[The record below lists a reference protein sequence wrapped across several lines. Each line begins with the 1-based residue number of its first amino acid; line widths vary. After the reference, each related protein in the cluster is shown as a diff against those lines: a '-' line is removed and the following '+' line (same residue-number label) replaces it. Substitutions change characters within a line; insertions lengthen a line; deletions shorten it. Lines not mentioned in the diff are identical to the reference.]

1 MDSFGQSLNDLLVNT
16 FRSILRL
23 EEEMLHRIS
32 VDKLSI
38 NELHMLEAVAR
49 TDNPGRSIT
58 DIARELGITLPSVT
72 AAINKLEHKRFVSK
86 QRSEQDKRV
95 VIVQLTDMGRRAEAM
110 HRFFHR
116 QMVNKVSQ
124 GLSEDQR
131 EALLQGLHN
140 LLDFFRAQETA
151 LHHED
156 VKDGPGLLSKQ
167 A

>member
-1 MDSFGQSLNDLLVNT
+1 MDSFGQALNDLLVNT
-16 FRSILRL
+16 FRSILQL

-32 VDKLSI
+32 ADKLSI

-49 TDNPGRSIT
+49 TDSSGRSIT

-72 AAINKLEHKRFVSK
+72 AAINKLEHKHFVSK
-86 QRSEQDKRV
+86 RRSEQDKRV

-124 GLSEDQR
+124 GLSPDQR
-131 EALLQGLHN
+131 EALLKGLQN
-140 LLDFFRAQETA
+140 LLAFFRAQEVA
-151 LHHED
+151 LHHGD
-156 VKDGPGLLSKQ
+156 DPKLFVGQ